1 MQDIT
6 NGRIN
11 CENLTDE
18 EWQLLES
25 SEDKDWFVPSKE
37 QWILLMN
44 LLALFKIR
52 RGFSIQ
58 HNKLGEPFIRAGTVQ
73 IKLSIAGQVALDM
86 RSRGKFYK
94 VGEPNTFEQFAPH
107 MTEAERE
114 LFENWEGYQETQ
126 SL

>member
-11 CENLTDE
+11 CQNLTAE

-25 SEDKDWFVPSKE
+25 SQDRGWFTPTKE
-37 QWILLMN
+37 QWLLLMN

-52 RGFSIQ
+52 RGFSIKFDELNQ
-58 HNKLGEPFIRAGTVQ
+58 AFIQAGTAQ
-73 IKLSIAGQVALDM
+73 IKLNIAGKVALDM

-94 VGEPNTFEQFAPH
+94 TGEPNTYEDFAQY
-107 MTEAERE
+107 MTEAEIS
-114 LFENWEGYQETQ
+114 LFE
-126 SL
+126 